1 MSGISQRL
9 IAAAI
14 LGTSVSAFG
23 AGLNMSTVP
32 VAAVVQPAAL
42 VKFEVVPINISISAE
57 DIARGY
63 IDVPV
68 GSLLSIKSGQA
79 LPPVIIDFTMGDGV
93 FTAVEVRER
102 EQAKLESIEGMR
114 RTDSGPDGTT
124 TEELIKKTPV
134 SGGDMAPERA
144 KKESVE
150 SAGAGETSSK
160 DRNTA
165 AFAYRFKLSS
175 KAKPGDYQ
183 IPVILNITF

>member
-1 MSGISQRL
+1 M
-9 IAAAI
+9 
-14 LGTSVSAFG
+14 
-23 AGLNMSTVP
+23 
-32 VAAVVQPAAL
+32 
-42 VKFEVVPINISISAE
+42 KFEVVPINISISAE

-102 EQAKLESIEGMR
+102 EQAKLESMGGIR
-114 RTDSGPDGTT
+114 RTELGPDDTT
-124 TEELIKKTPV
+124 TEELIKKAPV
-134 SGGDMAPERA
+134 PSGDVASER
-144 KKESVE
+144 KMKEGAG

-160 DRNTA
+160 DRNTGVY
-165 AFAYRFKLSS
+165 AYRFRLSS
-175 KAKPGDYQ
+175 KAKPGEYQ

>member
-1 MSGISQRL
+1 MLGNSYRL

-23 AGLNMSTVP
+23 AGINMSTVP

-42 VKFEVVPINISISAE
+42 VKFEVVPINISISAA

-102 EQAKLESIEGMR
+102 EQAKLESIEGVR
-114 RTDSGPDGTT
+114 RTELGPEDTT
-124 TEELIKKTPV
+124 TEELKKTPV
-134 SGGDMAPERA
+134 SSGDVTLKRA
-144 KKESVE
+144 TKESAE